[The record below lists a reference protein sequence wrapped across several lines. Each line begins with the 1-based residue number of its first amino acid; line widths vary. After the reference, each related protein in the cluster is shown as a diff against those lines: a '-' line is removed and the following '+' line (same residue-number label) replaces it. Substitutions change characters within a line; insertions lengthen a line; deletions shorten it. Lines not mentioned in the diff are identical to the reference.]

1 MASATATASKTARAA
16 ATASPISQKMERGSQ
31 CMRFWEFETQ
41 AQVPGEQN
49 VLMAAFR
56 SIGKG

>member
-1 MASATATASKTARAA
+1 
-16 ATASPISQKMERGSQ
+16 
-31 CMRFWEFETQ
+31 MRFWEFETQ

-56 SIGKG
+56 SIGKGGAL